1 MFQYGRYLL
10 IASSRPGDWPANLQ
24 GIWNDQL
31 KPPWYCGY
39 TTDINIEMNY
49 WLAETTNLPECAEPL
64 FAWIKRL
71 RDVAKKSGRTK
82 HGWII
87 YSTNNP
93 MGGCSKWHIHTP
105 GSAWLTQHLWEHYA
119 FGGNLEFLRNTA
131 YPMLKELVEFW
142 EDHLV
147 EGPDGKLITPDG
159 WSPEHGPSSA
169 PGVSYDQQIVWDL
182 FTNYIEASEAVRR

>member
-1 MFQYGRYLL
+1 MAHVADHRALFDRVQLDLGGGRNAPTEQRLAAYKNGPATRAGALLFQYGRYLL

-71 RDVAKKSGRTK
+71 RDVATKSGRTK
-82 HGWII
+82 RGWII

-119 FGGNLEFLRNTA
+119 FGGNMEFLR
-131 YPMLKELVEFW
+131 
-142 EDHLV
+142 
-147 EGPDGKLITPDG
+147 TPRT
-159 WSPEHGPSSA
+159 
-169 PGVSYDQQIVWDL
+169 QC
-182 FTNYIEASEAVRR
+182 